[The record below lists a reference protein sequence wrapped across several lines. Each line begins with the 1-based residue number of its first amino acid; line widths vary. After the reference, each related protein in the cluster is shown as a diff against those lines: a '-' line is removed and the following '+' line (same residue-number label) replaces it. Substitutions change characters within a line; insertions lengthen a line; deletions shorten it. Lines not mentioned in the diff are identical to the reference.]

1 MRRLGWIAGLTC
13 LALPQPAA
21 PQACSGP
28 DQRLSQLPDPFRSIR
43 AVIGYGGTGFDLAE
57 RANRSPCLA
66 QRYRRF
72 VSNDIADYTRL
83 SPVNHLAPPNAR
95 AFLLLAEDKDADA
108 TAESKEAVARFVGAG
123 VDAHFA
129 AVPVQREG
137 APQTYFMLEPDGSGS
152 EVVPFLRTQ
161 FADGPDS

>member
-13 LALPQPAA
+13 LALPRPAA

-66 QRYRRF
+66 QRYGRF
-72 VSNDIADYTRL
+72 VSNDMADYT
-83 SPVNHLAPPNAR
+83 
-95 AFLLLAEDKDADA
+95 
-108 TAESKEAVARFVGAG
+108 EAGAS
-123 VDAHFA
+123 DS
-129 AVPVQREG
+129 AVSWRSALQIRTGLPIQRR
-137 APQTYFMLEPDGSGS
+137 P
-152 EVVPFLRTQ
+152 
-161 FADGPDS
+161 